1 MSTPSH
7 CFNDQVVCSQQHH
20 EELVFFLSSNFFEIK
35 FSSVMGGAW
44 RKSWIK
50 IPLSFI
56 ASFLRENLSTFPFF
70 LCRFFYLFFL
80 FWLFHFFFSTF
91 DCFRFDSFCSFF
103 LFCFCFVFGIFPS
116 LRARSFPLLQQL
128 YNINGCVTWLTSLNH
143 PSNIHHI
150 TVSRETTAESI
161 NDCFQ
166 PTSPRFDS
174 ISRAIQL
181 PIYLIS
187 LIQMG

>member
-1 MSTPSH
+1 MIKWSARNNITKNSFSFFPRIFLKSNFPVWWVERDANRESRFH
-7 CFNDQVVCSQQHH
+7 YLLLLLFFVRISQLSPFSFVVSFTCSFCFGYFIFFFNFWLFSFWFF
-20 EELVFFLSSNFFEIK
+20 LFFLS
-35 FSSVMGGAW
+35 V
-44 RKSWIK
+44 
-50 IPLSFI
+50 L
-56 ASFLRENLSTFPFF
+56 
-70 LCRFFYLFFL
+70 
-80 FWLFHFFFSTF
+80 
-91 DCFRFDSFCSFF
+91 F